1 MFDLTIIGATLVDG
15 SGEPAVKTDLG
26 ITGDRIEAI
35 GDLSSAETRKN
46 IDASGLVASP
56 GFIDAHAHCD
66 GALLA
71 DPQHAH
77 ALRQGVTTEIIGP
90 DGITFAQLSP
100 ENYQLYR
107 TYMRGVLGDL
117 PDELDVGTM
126 ESFLANY
133 HRKTSINV
141 ACFVSH
147 ASVRLEA
154 VGFRDIPLTGDLLDT
169 AKKLVR
175 EGIEQG
181 GVGLAT
187 GLSYL
192 PQSFSDTQEIIEL
205 CRAANEHGSVYVT
218 HTRNVNVDRS
228 FGGGGVTEAL
238 EIGRQSG
245 IPVHIEHIRTGPGTA
260 GKVEELMAPI
270 DQAIQD
276 GVDCSMELYP
286 YPSGSGTYFQYFP
299 PEFSDGGPDA
309 LLRNL
314 KDESNQKTIAAA
326 IDASLE
332 ITKEEHVFSHVG
344 SSKNSEL
351 LGMSWRDSARNRGVS
366 VGTLLCALAVEENFV
381 VGRRGTPPD
390 STALWNQVSRDCM
403 ELLSRPD
410 YMVGSD
416 CLPAQKYPHPRAY
429 GTFPRIIGRLLRQ
442 SSISLETIVQRLAD
456 NPARR
461 FGIKDRGRI
470 QKGYFADIVIFD
482 PETVID
488 TATYD
493 DPIQYPAGIPYVIVN
508 GEVAV
513 DNGKCTG
520 VIAGQAV
527 T

>member
-1 MFDLTIIGATLVDG
+1 MFDLIIAGATVIDG
-15 SGEPAVKTDLG
+15 SGEPGVQADVGTV
-26 ITGDRIEAI
+26 GDRIEAI
-35 GDLSSAETRKN
+35 GDLVSAQSRRT
-46 IDASGLVASP
+46 IDASGLVAAP

-117 PDELDVGTM
+117 PGEIDVGTM

-147 ASVRLEA
+147 GSVRLEA
-154 VGFRDIPLTGDLLDT
+154 VGFRDVPLTGESLDR
-169 AKKLVR
+169 AKALVR

-181 GVGLAT
+181 GVGMAT

-192 PQSFSDTQEIIEL
+192 PQSFSDTVEIVEL
-205 CRAANEHGSVYVT
+205 CREANEYGGVYAT

-228 FGGGGVTEAL
+228 FGGGGITEAL

-245 IPVHIEHIRTGPGTA
+245 IPVHIEHLRTGPGNA
-260 GKVEELMAPI
+260 GQVARIMAPI
-270 DQAIQD
+270 DEAKAG

-299 PEFSDGGPDA
+299 PEFSDGGPAA
-309 LLRNL
+309 LLANL
-314 KDESNQKTIAAA
+314 TNESNRKVIAAA
-326 IDASLE
+326 IDADLARS
-332 ITKEEHVFSHVG
+332 KEEHVFTHTG
-344 SSKNSEL
+344 SEKNRDL
-351 LGMSWRDSARNRGVS
+351 LGVSWSDAAKSRGVS
-366 VGTLLCALAVEENFV
+366 VGTLLCEVAVEENFV
-381 VGRRGTPPD
+381 VGRRGAPPN
-390 STALWNQVSRDCM
+390 STAVWNQTDRDCIG
-403 ELLSRPD
+403 LLSRPD

-429 GTFPRIIGRLLRQ
+429 GTFPRIVGRMRRR
-442 SSISLETIVQRLAD
+442 SSVSLEMLIQRLSD

-470 QKGYFADIVIFD
+470 VKGNFADIVVFD
-482 PETVID
+482 PDTVID

-508 GEVAV
+508 GKVAV
-513 DNGKCTG
+513 DTNKCTG
-520 VIAGQAV
+520 VLAGQAV